1 MNLETLRQLPVSAL
15 RDIEKIVE
23 VKTRLGLEFTEDEM
37 GLIAS
42 FLMLFSK
49 LNEPKD
55 LDPEFEEI
63 LYNNLWD
70 LYV

>member
-37 GLIAS
+37 GLIAA

>member
-1 MNLETLRQLPVSAL
+1 MNLETFKQLPVSAL

-37 GLIAS
+37 GLIAA
-42 FLMLFSK
+42 FLMLFAKLGDSK
-49 LNEPKD
+49 N
-55 LDPEFEEI
+55 LDPDFEEI
-63 LYNNLWD
+63 LYDNLWD